1 MAKKTE
7 QFDFDDDSFWKELD
21 EGSGSLGGFADN
33 SQKGGRRKAV
43 TEFAGSFLSGVKKT
57 LLDPSNQRKFLADN
71 MPDGYAATFDAA
83 STGVQG
89 IKDIYRSTKDEIDKN
104 WADMSKD
111 AATLNKHYGKVLPK
125 RIQDK
130 LNRKLENAGGGTYR
144 APTEE
149 ENLNDDLNGIMS
161 ELTDVQRTAALAN
174 QQTTEATANRIVA
187 SQNVNTAA
195 VSVSNRILSNI
206 SGNSEKIVGINF
218 TNGKLARK
226 QIELTFKSFV
236 VQRQMLDTLQQ
247 TKALQE
253 KAFRTLIQN
262 TGLPEA
268 VKITNWELAG
278 KSLKQKMVGMATER
292 MTATFAPTAGLIF
305 DRVKEN
311 FTNKASMAGGS
322 LGLVMSML
330 AMQADMGG
338 MGGSRAG
345 TAGGI
350 AGQGA
355 GNLLQ
360 WYMRKKLGDKF
371 KDDPRFKTF
380 GDGAQNFMDSFPG
393 TFNKLQNNF
402 GGFSR
407 IMHALGIGDI
417 LTPDSSLKT
426 RVRGSA
432 HKNFDEVVSF
442 NKKSELALTEV
453 IPGWL
458 GKVHHQL
465 KIMATGDQNAEE
477 ERYDYEK
484 AGFITRS
491 ELTER
496 TKGQMYQKNSLN
508 DSRAKANHIV
518 NSLDKKN
525 ELSKKDRQVL
535 MRYVLQQA
543 NSDTGFIDPAALMDA
558 VDSPLNKYDPK
569 AAARIAGVLSNENN
583 FNHQVGDYDGASDKS
598 ILFGN
603 LNRDANYQSTMR
615 SSNDLLKELRRAMP
629 NSKNVAVR
637 EANVGNIDILRE
649 LGAIKWDS
657 NNKEWKF
664 DNEEMFN
671 NILNGR
677 NPNSPNSPNRPNGPR
692 PGGGGSPYTPP
703 NFGGGNGANPINP
716 PLGGGSPFG
725 GAGADPGPGG
735 YSSFQQELLE
745 TIERTSARASIDIGN
760 QILESIRQRLEMGVP
775 QGGEAAPIQQQDR
788 KANWFRRMMTG
799 GMQATGKGLKSYF
812 KFATVK
818 APTAI
823 FRAFVQAPMRM
834 ARGIMDLP
842 SRVFGKSTT
851 KIIDS
856 TSAKFGSALGDL
868 YVRGKEN
875 AVIKLADLKA
885 GNYYDATTKK
895 VIKSFKDIKGAIV
908 DKDGNPIISEEEVK
922 AGLYTVVKGKTYSII
937 GGALR
942 AGMSVMSGIVKANF
956 AGLSMVTGVGRSAL
970 NGAKSLFGFM
980 GGTPDVYVQGE
991 STPRLLSRIM
1001 RSGGYFNKD
1010 GSLIKSVNDIRGD
1023 VVDAAGDVI
1032 LGTADIAKGLVDKRG
1047 RPFKTLGDRLRNV
1060 LLAPARLVG
1069 KTVKGMY
1076 KLATTPFRMLGK
1088 AGKSVMSFFTSKKDS
1103 SPEQV
1108 LQAGALDTLNKIYGL
1123 LDDRMPRPKG
1133 SWMDRDGSG
1142 FRDGSRDD
1150 VLSRRGNATTPDDK
1164 GKGDDDGKKD
1174 RKGILGLLMGI
1185 AGGIGGLIGTVKGW
1199 AKNIFALMR
1208 LATQTKLAGS
1218 AMDMLGGMMG
1228 GGRGG
1233 RGRGGRISA
1242 LFRGAKNFITRT
1254 KVGKVLAAGAIVAGT
1269 IGVSK
1274 SAFGS
1279 EALRGAASAIN
1290 GAGGDAEKE
1299 AMGAADFGAAPSSG
1313 GSGGGSVTDNGGSQG
1328 PSFMQRVLTGA
1339 GGGMMG
1345 ELAAIA
1351 AFPAVAALYQKAQ
1364 GTKFGSKVL
1373 PQFQQD
1379 AKKAPPTSKMGKVA
1393 EFLMKTKKGR
1403 LITAGLLGGGI
1414 VGGQHMLTGRGG
1426 EDLGDATTSSMAS
1439 TLMLDLAAAT
1449 ALPLAAMK
1457 GKQLWDARKA
1467 ARATQNGPRYNP
1479 VNPASGGGVFRPGVN
1494 PTFGRAPMV
1503 GPQMPTGIAPTAAA
1517 SGIPAHLATNAVAPA
1532 ASRGIGSRLM
1542 GAGKGIFRNAGI
1554 LGTGYAAYD
1563 ALTTEGSLWDKT
1575 KAFGTSLATSA
1586 AIGKGMSIGGK
1597 LFSAAGR
1604 QVLMQGARTGAV
1616 ALASALGA
1624 PVVLGALAVAA
1635 AGYAAWKGY
1644 KYFFGTDK
1652 NAIARFR
1659 MAQYGF
1665 KLDDKEKAA
1674 VIGQFEQLCQ
1684 KNAIVD
1690 KSGKAR
1696 FNKNV
1701 SAAEIFKLF
1710 GISEGDS
1717 ERIKAFVTWFNGRFK
1732 PVFLTAF
1739 AFYKGKTKK
1748 NTLEKADE
1756 MSKADK
1762 LAMLNAMGSP
1772 VGDPYSVMISPF
1784 PDGKKLKYD
1793 AGDVKSELKKALRNV
1808 NNEKGPGEKS
1818 IADRVKGSISN
1829 AWEKT
1834 KSFGRDVLE
1843 TASNVGG
1850 FVKES
1855 AVNVFNA
1862 GVNGAKAVGGAVANA
1877 AGGFWGGVKRAA
1889 GTVGGTVGQA
1899 WKDTTGGAGFFK
1911 GSGGSAADLP
1921 KPSGKGWKAVKATIL
1936 GAAKMVGVDPVL
1948 MIAIAAVESGFDP
1961 SAKAGSSSAAG
1972 LFQFISSTWK
1982 AMIGKYGQT
1991 YGIPNGTSAL
2001 DGRANAILGACYIKD
2016 NAQVIK
2022 RIKGNVSATDVYM
2035 AHFLGSGGVSTFLK
2049 AMMKNSQ
2056 APAANLM
2063 PAAAKANKTIF
2074 YNGGRSRTLAEVY
2087 SLMQNKLATRAK
2099 QFGVEAEYLSGIGGT
2114 ADSGKSEVRGIPYKD
2129 AGQGTAGGALN
2140 NNTGGGGG
2148 GGSGGGSGGGFSMG
2162 GGGWFGYMMGGGGQV
2177 KASDTSGGG
2186 FGGGNSL
2193 NAGAASGS
2201 IVTASGAGEFIK
2213 GLDPKL
2219 IRLGRDSTKLADKD
2233 VDVAGMVQAFM
2244 VVFYAMIGEAVQRG
2258 ALKSVLVNSA
2268 NRSFAK
2274 QKTLYDAYIRD
2285 PKRNPMA
2292 AKPGKSRHNF
2302 GIAIDIESDH
2312 ANALAKAGLL
2322 EKYGFTRPLVN
2333 HPRKPEP
2340 WHLESKYFKKGSGDT
2355 TTEVAKAAK
2364 DSGNKAKVEN
2374 VKKEEAKANP
2384 IVKAE
2389 KAAGIPY
2396 KNAGQSSSF
2405 APTSSFM
2412 GGNSAWGGQDKSTKP
2427 IIENPVSG
2435 VNKLLDKATTS
2446 KTSTTSAEV
2455 TQKQQRV
2462 DMESSTQVMIN
2473 IQTQQLQVQQEM
2485 VGVLH
2490 EIRDTL
2496 KVNGGSGAV
2505 NASSEEVTPPASNS
2519 ANRTAEMIRAK
2530 SRDIPVSMSINR

>member
-268 VKITNWELAG
+268 VKITNWELAS

-371 KDDPRFKTF
+371 KDDPRFKRY
-380 GDGAQNFMDSFPG
+380 GDSAQNFMDSFPG

-417 LTPDSSLKT
+417 LTPDSALKT

-432 HKNFDEVVSF
+432 HKHFDEVVSF

-569 AAARIAGVLSNENN
+569 AAARIASVLSNENN
-583 FNHQVGDYDGASDKS
+583 FNHQVGDYDGSSDKS

-677 NPNSPNSPNRPNGPR
+677 NPNSPSPNSPNSPNRPNGPR

-908 DKDGNPIISEEEVK
+908 DKDGNIIISEEEVK

-956 AGLSMVTGVGRSAL
+956 AGLSMVTGIGRSAL

-1001 RSGGYFNKD
+1001 RAGGYFNKD

-1076 KLATTPFRMLGK
+1076 KLTTMPFRMLGK
-1088 AGKSVMSFFTSKKDS
+1088 AGKTVMSFFTSKKDS

-1274 SAFGS
+1274 SAFG
-1279 EALRGAASAIN
+1279 ADAVRGAANAIN

-1299 AMGAADFGAAPSSG
+1299 AMGAADFGTAPSSG
-1313 GSGGGSVTDNGGSQG
+1313 GSGGGSVTDNTGGSQG
-1328 PSFMQRVLTGA
+1328 PSFMQRILTGA

-1373 PQFQQD
+1373 PQFQHD
-1379 AKKAPPTSKMGKVA
+1379 AKKAPPTSKMGKIA

-1414 VGGQHMLTGRGG
+1414 VGGQHMLTGGGG
-1426 EDLGDATTSSMAS
+1426 EDLGAATSSSMAS

-1457 GKQLWDARKA
+1457 GKQMWDARKA
-1467 ARATQNGPRYNP
+1467 ARAAQNAPRYNP
-1479 VNPASGGGVFRPGVN
+1479 INPAAGGSVFRPGVN

-1503 GPQMPTGIAPTAAA
+1503 GPHMPAGIAPTVAT

-1586 AIGKGMSIGGK
+1586 AIGKGLSIGGK

-1635 AGYAAWKGY
+1635 AGYGAWKGY

-1659 MAQYGF
+1659 MVQYGF
-1665 KLDDKEKAA
+1665 KLDDKEKAS

-1684 KNAIVD
+1684 KNAVVD
-1690 KSGKAR
+1690 NAGKGY
-1696 FNKNV
+1696 FKKNI

-1710 GISEGDS
+1710 GIQENDK
-1717 ERIKAFVTWFNGRFK
+1717 ERIGAFIAWFNGRFK
-1732 PVFLTAF
+1732 PVFLRAF
-1739 AFYKGKTKK
+1739 AFYKGKTKQT
-1748 NTLEKADE
+1748 TLEKADTLP
-1756 MSKADK
+1756 KKDK
-1762 LAMLNAMGSP
+1762 LEMLNAMGGVSGNP
-1772 VGDPYSVMISPF
+1772 SPYSIVVSPF
-1784 PDGKKLKYD
+1784 PDGKKLKFD
-1793 AGDVKSELKKALRNV
+1793 EADVKSELKVALRNV
-1808 NNEKGPGEKS
+1808 GNEKDPGEKTFT
-1818 IADRVKGSISN
+1818 
-1829 AWEKT
+1829 EKT
-1834 KSFGRDVLE
+1834 KSFLSDRWENVKDGVKKAGSILQ
-1843 TASNVGG
+1843 TAGELAGAVTKNAANYVVDQAKNTFDLGKNVATGNWAGAWGNIKQYGSN
-1850 FVKES
+1850 
-1855 AVNVFNA
+1855 A
-1862 GVNGAKAVGGAVANA
+1862 AKAVSNTMYDATAVVKMSGTQKEWQLRVYKAFKAAGFSEQQARIFTAEVGRENSYNPKFLFGGHADPKSGHNLGMISWQGSRRTQLVSMLREKGAITQQGTIVPNQKGLDAQCSFIMWELKNTEKKVGSKFLANPNISYKDGAYLIGKFYIRWAIDNPTYKAKGIKNRDAFYNMLLKQLGAKDGDAKSSVTANA
-1877 AGGFWGGVKRAA
+1877 
-1889 GTVGGTVGQA
+1889 
-1899 WKDTTGGAGFFK
+1899 
-1911 GSGGSAADLP
+1911 GGSTGAASPLANNAI
-1921 KPSGKGWKAVKATIL
+1921 PSKGA
-1936 GAAKMVGVDPVL
+1936 GAAK
-1948 MIAIAAVESGFDP
+1948 
-1961 SAKAGSSSAAG
+1961 
-1972 LFQFISSTWK
+1972 
-1982 AMIGKYGQT
+1982 
-1991 YGIPNGTSAL
+1991 
-2001 DGRANAILGACYIKD
+2001 
-2016 NAQVIK
+2016 
-2022 RIKGNVSATDVYM
+2022 
-2035 AHFLGSGGVSTFLK
+2035 
-2049 AMMKNSQ
+2049 
-2056 APAANLM
+2056 PA
-2063 PAAAKANKTIF
+2063 
-2074 YNGGRSRTLAEVY
+2074 S
-2087 SLMQNKLATRAK
+2087 
-2099 QFGVEAEYLSGIGGT
+2099 
-2114 ADSGKSEVRGIPYKD
+2114 
-2129 AGQGTAGGALN
+2129 
-2140 NNTGGGGG
+2140 TGG
-2148 GGSGGGSGGGFSMG
+2148 GGGFSMG

-2274 QKTLYDAYIRD
+2274 QKALYDAYVRD

-2292 AKPGKSRHNF
+2292 AAPGKSRHNF
-2302 GIAIDIESDH
+2302 GIAIDIASDH

-2322 EKYGFTRPLVN
+2322 EKYGFTRPLLN

-2355 TTEVAKAAK
+2355 TTEVAKATK

-2396 KNAGQSSSF
+2396 KNAGQTSSF

-2446 KTSTTSAEV
+2446 KTSTASAEV

-2496 KVNGGSGAV
+2496 KVNGGSGAA

-2519 ANRTAEMIRAK
+2519 ANRAAEMIRAK

>member
-104 WADMSKD
+104 WVDMSKD

-174 QQTTEATANRIVA
+174 QQTSESTANRIVA

-206 SGNSEKIVGINF
+206 SGNGEKIVGINF

-226 QIELTFKSFV
+226 HIELTFKSFV

-247 TKALQE
+247 TKDLQE

-268 VKITNWELAG
+268 VKITNWELAS

-322 LGLVMSML
+322 MGLLMSML

-345 TAGGI
+345 TAGDI

-355 GNLLQ
+355 GNILQ

-402 GGFSR
+402 GGFSS

-432 HKNFDEVVSF
+432 HKHFDEVVSF

-543 NSDTGFIDPAALMDA
+543 NSDTGFIDPAALMDT

-569 AAARIAGVLSNENN
+569 AAARIASVLSNENN
-583 FNHQVGDYDGASDKS
+583 FNHQVGDYDGSSDKS

-677 NPNSPNSPNRPNGPR
+677 NPNSPNRPNGPR
-692 PGGGGSPYTPP
+692 PGGGGSPYSPP
-703 NFGGGNGANPINP
+703 NFGGGNGANPTNP

-745 TIERTSARASIDIGN
+745 TIERTSARASVDIGN

-818 APTAI
+818 APTAV
-823 FRAFVQAPMRM
+823 FRAFVQAPMRV

-851 KIIDS
+851 KIIES
-856 TSAKFGSALGDL
+856 TSVKFGSVLGDL

-875 AVIKLADLKA
+875 AVIKLADLKT

-908 DKDGNPIISEEEVK
+908 DKDGNTIISEEEVK

-956 AGLSMVTGVGRSAL
+956 AGLSMVTGIGRTAL
-970 NGAKSLFGFM
+970 GGVKSLFGFM

-991 STPRLLSRIM
+991 TTPRLLSRIM
-1001 RSGGYFNKD
+1001 RAGGYFNKD
-1010 GSLIKSVNDIRGD
+1010 GSLIKTVNDIRGD

-1076 KLATTPFRMLGK
+1076 KLTTMPFRMLGK
-1088 AGKSVMSFFTSKKDS
+1088 AGKTVMSFFTSKKDS

-1274 SAFGS
+1274 SAFG
-1279 EALRGAASAIN
+1279 ADAVRGAANAIN

-1313 GSGGGSVTDNGGSQG
+1313 GSGGGSVTDNTGGSQG
-1328 PSFMQRVLTGA
+1328 PSFMQRILTGA

-1373 PQFQQD
+1373 PQFQHD
-1379 AKKAPPTSKMGKVA
+1379 AKKAPPTSKMGKLA

-1414 VGGQHMLTGRGG
+1414 VGGQHMLTGGGG
-1426 EDLGDATTSSMAS
+1426 EDLGTATSSSMAS

-1457 GKQLWDARKA
+1457 GKQMWDARKA
-1467 ARATQNGPRYNP
+1467 ARAAQNAPRYNP
-1479 VNPASGGGVFRPGVN
+1479 INPAAGGSVFRPGVN

-1503 GPQMPTGIAPTAAA
+1503 GPHMPAGIAPTVAA

-1532 ASRGIGSRLM
+1532 AQRGIGSRLA

-1563 ALTTEGSLWDKT
+1563 ALTTQGSLWDKT

-1586 AIGKGMSIGGK
+1586 AIGKGLSVGGQM
-1597 LFSAAGR
+1597 FSAVGR
-1604 QVLMQGARTGAV
+1604 QALMQGARTGAV

-1665 KLDDKEKAA
+1665 KLDDKEKAT

-1684 KNAIVD
+1684 KNAVVD
-1690 KSGKAR
+1690 NAGKGY
-1696 FNKNV
+1696 FKKNI
-1701 SAAEIFKLF
+1701 SATEIFKLF
-1710 GISEGDS
+1710 GIQENDK
-1717 ERIKAFVTWFNGRFK
+1717 ERIGAFIAWFNGRFK
-1732 PVFLTAF
+1732 PVFLRAF
-1739 AFYKGKTKK
+1739 AFYKGKTKQT
-1748 NTLEKADE
+1748 TLEKADTLP
-1756 MSKADK
+1756 KKDK
-1762 LAMLNAMGSP
+1762 LEMLNAMGGVTGNPS
-1772 VGDPYSVMISPF
+1772 PYSITTTPF
-1784 PDGKKLKYD
+1784 PDGKKLKFD
-1793 AGDVKSELKKALRNV
+1793 EADVKSELKVALRNV
-1808 NNEKGPGEKS
+1808 GNEKDPGEKTFT
-1818 IADRVKGSISN
+1818 
-1829 AWEKT
+1829 EKT
-1834 KSFGRDVLE
+1834 KSFLSDRWENVKDGVKKAGSILQ
-1843 TASNVGG
+1843 TAGELAGAVTKNAANYVVDQAKNTFDLGKNVATGNWAGAWGNIKQYGSN
-1850 FVKES
+1850 
-1855 AVNVFNA
+1855 A
-1862 GVNGAKAVGGAVANA
+1862 AKAVGNTMYDASAVVKMSGTQKEWQLRVYKAFKA
-1877 AGGFWGGVKRAA
+1877 AGFSEQHARILTAEIGRENSYNPKYLFGGHADPHSGSNLGMLSWQGSRKTKLKGFLQQAGVIDQRGNIVPGQKALDAQAQFIMWELKNTHKKVGAKFLASPNISYKDGSYLIGKYYILWRIDDPKYAA
-1889 GTVGGTVGQA
+1889 GKKNRDGFYNMLLKQLGA
-1899 WKDTTGGAGFFK
+1899 KDGDAKSSVTTNA
-1911 GSGGSAADLP
+1911 GGSTGTASPLANNAI
-1921 KPSGKGWKAVKATIL
+1921 PSKGA
-1936 GAAKMVGVDPVL
+1936 GAAK
-1948 MIAIAAVESGFDP
+1948 
-1961 SAKAGSSSAAG
+1961 
-1972 LFQFISSTWK
+1972 
-1982 AMIGKYGQT
+1982 
-1991 YGIPNGTSAL
+1991 
-2001 DGRANAILGACYIKD
+2001 
-2016 NAQVIK
+2016 
-2022 RIKGNVSATDVYM
+2022 
-2035 AHFLGSGGVSTFLK
+2035 
-2049 AMMKNSQ
+2049 
-2056 APAANLM
+2056 PA
-2063 PAAAKANKTIF
+2063 
-2074 YNGGRSRTLAEVY
+2074 S
-2087 SLMQNKLATRAK
+2087 
-2099 QFGVEAEYLSGIGGT
+2099 
-2114 ADSGKSEVRGIPYKD
+2114 
-2129 AGQGTAGGALN
+2129 
-2140 NNTGGGGG
+2140 TGGG
-2148 GGSGGGSGGGFSMG
+2148 GGGFSMG

-2177 KASDTSGGG
+2177 KASDTAGGG
-2186 FGGGNSL
+2186 YGGGTDLVAAAKSG
-2193 NAGAASGS
+2193 AVVTSGTAAS
-2201 IVTASGAGEFIK
+2201 FIK
-2213 GLDPKL
+2213 SLDPKL
-2219 IRLGRDSTKLADKD
+2219 IALGQQSTKVADKG
-2233 VDVAGMVQAFM
+2233 VDLAGMVKGFM
-2244 VVFYAMIGEAVQRG
+2244 VIFYAMIGEAVQRKVLG
-2258 ALKSVLVNSA
+2258 SVLVNSA
-2268 NRSFAK
+2268 NRSIEK
-2274 QKTLYDAYIRD
+2274 QKKLYDAYIRD
-2285 PKRNPMA
+2285 PKNNPMA
-2292 AKPGKSRHNF
+2292 AKPGSSRHNY
-2302 GIAIDIESDH
+2302 GIAIDINSNH
-2312 ANALAKAGLL
+2312 ANALAAAGLL
-2322 EKYGFTRPLVN
+2322 SKYGFTRPLLN
-2333 HPRKPEP
+2333 HPRKPEA
-2340 WHLESKYFKKGSGDT
+2340 WHLESEYFKRGSGST
-2355 TTEVAKAAK
+2355 VTEVAKATK
-2364 DSGNKAKVEN
+2364 DTGNKAKVES

-2396 KNAGQSSSF
+2396 KNAGQTSSF
-2405 APTSSFM
+2405 TTSSFM
-2412 GGNSAWGGQDKSTKP
+2412 GGNTAWGGQDKSTKP

-2446 KTSTTSAEV
+2446 KASTASAEV

-2462 DMESSTQVMIN
+2462 DMESSTQAMLN
-2473 IQTQQLQVQQEM
+2473 IQTQQLQVQEEM

-2496 KVNGGSGAV
+2496 KANGSSGAV
-2505 NASSEEVTPPASNS
+2505 NTTSEEATPPAPNS
-2519 ANRTAEMIRAK
+2519 ANRAAEMIRAK

>member
-71 MPDGYAATFDAA
+71 MPDGYVATFDAA

-161 ELTDVQRTAALAN
+161 ELADVQRTAALAN
-174 QQTTEATANRIVA
+174 QQTTESTTNRIVA

-247 TKALQE
+247 TKDLQQ

-345 TAGGI
+345 TAGDI

-371 KDDPRFKTF
+371 KDDPRFKRY
-380 GDGAQNFMDSFPG
+380 GDSAMNFMDSFPG
-393 TFNKLQNNF
+393 MFNKLQNNF
-402 GGFSR
+402 GSFST
-407 IMHALGIGDI
+407 IMHALGVGDI
-417 LTPDSSLKT
+417 LAPDSSLKT

-432 HKNFDEVVSF
+432 HKHFDEVVSF

-508 DSRAKANHIV
+508 DSRAKANRIV
-518 NSLDKKN
+518 NALDKKN

-543 NSDTGFIDPAALMDA
+543 NSDTGFIDPAALMDT

-569 AAARIAGVLSNENN
+569 AAARIASVLSNENN
-583 FNHQVGDYDGASDKS
+583 FNHQVGDYDGMSDKS

-603 LNRDANYQSTMR
+603 LNSDANYQATMR
-615 SSNDLLKELRRAMP
+615 NSNDLLKELRRTMP

-649 LGAIKWDS
+649 LGAVKWDPH
-657 NNKEWKF
+657 NKEWKF
-664 DNEEMFN
+664 DNEELFN

-677 NPNSPNSPNRPNGPR
+677 GPSSPNRPNGPR
-692 PGGGGSPYTPP
+692 PGGGSPYTPP
-703 NFGGGNGANPINP
+703 GFGGGSPGPSNPSS
-716 PLGGGSPFG
+716 GGGSPFSG
-725 GAGADPGPGG
+725 GGGLDNGPGG
-735 YSSFQQELLE
+735 YSAFQQELLE
-745 TIERTSARASIDIGN
+745 TIERTSARASMDIGN

-775 QGGEAAPIQQQDR
+775 QGGEAAPVQQQDR
-788 KANWFRRMMTG
+788 KANWFRRMMAG
-799 GMQATGKGLKSYF
+799 SMQATGKGLKSYF

-823 FRAFVQAPMRM
+823 FRTFVQAPMRV
-834 ARGIMDLP
+834 ARGVMDLP

-856 TSAKFGSALGDL
+856 TSSKFGSVLGDL

-908 DKDGNPIISEEEVK
+908 DKESNVVITEEEVK

-956 AGLSMVTGVGRSAL
+956 AGLSMVTGIGRTAL
-970 NGAKSLFGFM
+970 NGAKSLFGFI

-1001 RSGGYFNKD
+1001 RAGGYFNKD

-1076 KLATTPFRMLGK
+1076 KLTTMPFRMLGK

-1123 LDDRMPRPKG
+1123 LDERLVRPKG

-1142 FRDGSRDD
+1142 FRDGSRED
-1150 VLSRRGNATTPDDK
+1150 VLSRRNNNPTTEDK
-1164 GKGDDDGKKD
+1164 GKGDDDDKKD

-1218 AMDMLGGMMG
+1218 AMDMLGGLM

-1233 RGRGGRISA
+1233 RGRGGRLSA

-1274 SAFGS
+1274 SAFG
-1279 EALRGAASAIN
+1279 ADAVRGAANAIN

-1299 AMGAADFGAAPSSG
+1299 AMSAADFGAAPSS
-1313 GSGGGSVTDNGGSQG
+1313 SGGSVTDNTGGSQG

-1364 GTKFGSKVL
+1364 GTKLGSKVL

-1379 AKKAPPTSKMGKVA
+1379 TKKAPPTTKMGKVA

-1414 VGGQHMLTGRGG
+1414 VGGQHMLTGTGG
-1426 EDLGDATTSSMAS
+1426 EDLGEVTQSSMAS

-1467 ARATQNGPRYNP
+1467 ARAAQNTPRYNP
-1479 VNPASGGGVFRPGVN
+1479 INPTAGGGVFRPGVN

-1503 GPQMPTGIAPTAAA
+1503 GPQMPTGIAPTAGA

-1586 AIGKGMSIGGK
+1586 AIGKGMSLGGK
-1597 LFSAAGR
+1597 LFSTVGR
-1604 QVLMQGARTGAV
+1604 QALMQGARTGAV
-1616 ALASALGA
+1616 ALASALGT
-1624 PVVLGALAVAA
+1624 PVVLGGLAVAA
-1635 AGYAAWKGY
+1635 LGYGAWKGY

-1665 KLDDKEKAA
+1665 NLDDKEKATI
-1674 VIGQFEQLCQ
+1674 IGQFEQLCQ
-1684 KNAIVD
+1684 KNAVVD
-1690 KSGKAR
+1690 NAGKGY
-1696 FNKNV
+1696 FKKNI
-1701 SAAEIFKLF
+1701 SATEIFKLF
-1710 GISEGDS
+1710 GIQENDK
-1717 ERIKAFVTWFNGRFK
+1717 ERINAFIAWFNGRFK
-1732 PVFLTAF
+1732 PVFLRAF
-1739 AFYKGKTKK
+1739 AFYKGKTKQT
-1748 NTLEKADE
+1748 TLEKAD
-1756 MSKADK
+1756 SLPKKDK
-1762 LAMLNAMGSP
+1762 LEMLNTMGGVTGNPS
-1772 VGDPYSVMISPF
+1772 PYSIMVSPF
-1784 PDGKKLKYD
+1784 PDGKKLKFD
-1793 AGDVKSELKKALRNV
+1793 EADVKSELKVALRNV
-1808 NNEKGPGEKS
+1808 GNEKGPGEKTFT
-1818 IADRVKGSISN
+1818 
-1829 AWEKT
+1829 EKT
-1834 KSFGRDVLE
+1834 KSFLSDRWENVKDGVKKAGSILQ
-1843 TASNVGG
+1843 TAGELAGAVTKNAANYMVDQAKNTFDLGKNVATGNWAGAWGNIKQYGSN
-1850 FVKES
+1850 
-1855 AVNVFNA
+1855 A
-1862 GVNGAKAVGGAVANA
+1862 AKAVGNTVYDASAVVKMSGTQKEWQLRVYKAFKA
-1877 AGGFWGGVKRAA
+1877 AGFSEQHARILTAEIGRENSYNPKYLFGGHADPHSGSNLGMLSWQGPRKTKLKGFLQQAGVVDQRGNIIPGQKALDAQAQFIMWELKNTHKKVGAKFLASPNISYKDGAYLIGKHYILWRIDDPKYAA
-1889 GTVGGTVGQA
+1889 GKKNRDGFYNMLLKQLGAKDGDAKSSVTTNAGASSGTASPLANNAIPSKGA
-1899 WKDTTGGAGFFK
+1899 GAAKPATTGGG
-1911 GSGGSAADLP
+1911 
-1921 KPSGKGWKAVKATIL
+1921 
-1936 GAAKMVGVDPVL
+1936 
-1948 MIAIAAVESGFDP
+1948 
-1961 SAKAGSSSAAG
+1961 
-1972 LFQFISSTWK
+1972 
-1982 AMIGKYGQT
+1982 
-1991 YGIPNGTSAL
+1991 
-2001 DGRANAILGACYIKD
+2001 
-2016 NAQVIK
+2016 
-2022 RIKGNVSATDVYM
+2022 
-2035 AHFLGSGGVSTFLK
+2035 
-2049 AMMKNSQ
+2049 
-2056 APAANLM
+2056 
-2063 PAAAKANKTIF
+2063 
-2074 YNGGRSRTLAEVY
+2074 
-2087 SLMQNKLATRAK
+2087 
-2099 QFGVEAEYLSGIGGT
+2099 
-2114 ADSGKSEVRGIPYKD
+2114 
-2129 AGQGTAGGALN
+2129 
-2140 NNTGGGGG
+2140 
-2148 GGSGGGSGGGFSMG
+2148 GGGFSMG
-2162 GGGWFGYMMGGGGQV
+2162 GGGWFGYMMGGSGGI
-2177 KASDTSGGG
+2177 KASETSGGG
-2186 FGGGNSL
+2186 FGGGTDL
-2193 NAGAASGS
+2193 VAAAKTGAVVVSGKASD
-2201 IVTASGAGEFIK
+2201 FIK
-2213 GLDPKL
+2213 SIDPKL
-2219 IRLGRDSTKLADKD
+2219 IALGQKHTRVADKG
-2233 VDVAGMVQAFM
+2233 VDLAGMVKGFM
-2244 VVFYAMIGEAVQRG
+2244 VIFYAMIGEAVTRG
-2258 ALKSVLVNSA
+2258 VLPSGVMVNSA
-2268 NRSFAK
+2268 NRSIQK
-2274 QKTLYDAYIRD
+2274 QKELYDAYIRD

-2292 AKPGKSRHNF
+2292 AKPGNSRHNY
-2302 GIAIDIESDH
+2302 GIAIDINSGH
-2312 ANALAKAGLL
+2312 ANTLASANLL
-2322 EKYGFTRPLVN
+2322 GKYGFTRPLLN
-2333 HPRKPEP
+2333 HPRKPEA
-2340 WHLESKYFKKGSGDT
+2340 WHLESDYFKRGSGDT
-2355 TTEVAKAAK
+2355 VTEVAKATK
-2364 DSGNKAKVEN
+2364 DSGDKSKVDKATKDQ
-2374 VKKEEAKANP
+2374 AKANP

-2389 KAAGIPY
+2389 AQTKPLPPTIAKPKSAEEQL
-2396 KNAGQSSSF
+2396 KSLSSG
-2405 APTSSFM
+2405 FM
-2412 GGNSAWGGQDKSTKP
+2412 GGSSTWGGLDKSTSTP
-2427 IIENPVSG
+2427 ITAP
-2435 VNKLLDKATTS
+2435 TTPTS
-2446 KTSTTSAEV
+2446 QFLGKSTSSMTSTTSAV
-2455 TQKQQRV
+2455 ATQKQQRA
-2462 DMESSTQVMIN
+2462 DIESTSQAMLNV
-2473 IQTQQLQVQQEM
+2473 QTQQLQVQQEM

-2496 KVNGGSGAV
+2496 KANGVAGATKT
-2505 NASSEEVTPPASNS
+2505 STEEITPPASTS
-2519 ANRTAEMIRAK
+2519 ANRAAELIRAK